1 MLLELT
7 KRNKMSKYN
16 IDEMVY
22 HSSPSVE
29 YIKNELKTTDFIDQ
43 KAHKFARETIDK
55 ISTMCLVVL
64 TDDAIVFNTNLRQD
78 ILRKESY
85 PKMIYARNYVR
96 KMLYDLGVDTYVYH
110 DIKYCDNVY
119 VPLREPNNKQLLKHL
134 ENVLKF
140 KYETPVLTQSILDSM
155 KQNRR

>member
-1 MLLELT
+1 
-7 KRNKMSKYN
+7 MSKYN

-64 TDDAIVFNTNLRQD
+64 TDDTIVINPNIRQD

-119 VPLREPNNKQLLKHL
+119 VSLREPNNKQLLKHL

-140 KYETPVLTQSILDSM
+140 KYKTPVLTQSILDSM